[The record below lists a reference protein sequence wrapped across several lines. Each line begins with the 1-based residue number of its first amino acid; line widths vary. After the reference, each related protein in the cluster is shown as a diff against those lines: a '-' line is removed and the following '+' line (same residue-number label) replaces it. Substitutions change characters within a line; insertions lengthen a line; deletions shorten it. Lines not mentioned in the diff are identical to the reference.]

1 MCSLHFSI
9 FFCSV
14 FLHISNFYG
23 DKGTIFFEYYKIFV
37 FNSADCK
44 MEVAKRGPQ
53 IKPGASF
60 QRNGRS
66 GIRRERSLIQINHLF
81 VKKTGTQNKR
91 LLYFGKSGGTC
102 RLRGPQKSLI
112 CWGAFNDAGHQSL
125 RPCYRTRR
133 YRRAACR
140 VKPVLCMLTSL
151 SLSYPSKR
159 WFLY

>member
-81 VKKTGTQNKR
+81 VKKRVPKINDCFI
-91 LLYFGKSGGTC
+91 LGK
-102 RLRGPQKSLI
+102 
-112 CWGAFNDAGHQSL
+112 AEVHV
-125 RPCYRTRR
+125 
-133 YRRAACR
+133 ACG
-140 VKPVLCMLTSL
+140 VPKNL
-151 SLSYPSKR
+151 
-159 WFLY
+159 